1 MTPTRRKARRS
12 LLFKIQNTTLVIMSL
27 SLFVLANAMIL
38 GFVSPIVQENQ
49 SFYSFVFWN
58 SCIAALF
65 SIAWFSSWLIEDII
79 EC

>member
-1 MTPTRRKARRS
+1 MA
-12 LLFKIQNTTLVIMSL
+12 L